1 VNIPISQPT
10 VPELSGFVRHLKK
23 IFKSR
28 QLTNGAFVKQFEERL
43 KEYLGVKEVVCVSSA
58 TSGLMLSLQAYG
70 LQGEVLVPSYT
81 FPATTHSLV
90 WNDLKPVFVECD
102 PRTFNI
108 DFEDVERKVTPRTS
122 AIMGVHVFG
131 NPIDMQRLMILAR
144 KHKLKVIID
153 GAHALGS
160 LYRGKH
166 VGHYGDVTVFSLA
179 PTKLVTSAEG
189 GIIVTDDRRLAEALR
204 LARNYGNP
212 LDYNCKVIGFNA
224 RLSEIH
230 AALGIESF
238 KHLESYIAKRNALV
252 LIYKKQLAGIPGF
265 YFQQIDSRDRS
276 TFNYCSIFVD
286 AKESGVNCARLHDA
300 LLPLGIHTKRYF
312 YPAVHMQDAYRPYLG
327 GTDLPVTEIVSNSV
341 ICPPLFS
348 HMKKDTVIKICDII
362 KKIVSKP
369 QKKKGKA

>member
-1 VNIPISQPT
+1 MNIPISQPT
-10 VPELSGFVRHLKK
+10 LPELNGVMRHLKK

-28 QLTNGAFVKQFEERL
+28 QLTNGVFVQQFEAEL
-43 KEYLGVKEVVCVSSA
+43 KKYLGVKEVVCVSSA
-58 TSGLMLSLQAYG
+58 TSGLMLSLQALG

-81 FPATTHSLV
+81 FPATTHALV
-90 WNDLKPVFVECD
+90 WNNLKPVFVECD

-108 DFEDVERKVTPRTS
+108 DLDDVEKKITSRVS
-122 AIMGVHVFG
+122 AIFGVHVFG
-131 NPIDMQRLMILAR
+131 NPVDMERLTALAR

-160 LYRGKH
+160 LYRGEH
-166 VGHYGDVTVFSLA
+166 VGLYGDITVFSLA

-189 GIIVTDDRRLAEALR
+189 GIIVTADPSLAAALR

-212 LDYNCKVIGFNA
+212 PDYNCRVIGFNA
-224 RLSEIH
+224 RMSEIH

-238 KHLESYIAKRNALV
+238 KHLESYIAERNALV
-252 LIYKKQLAGIPGF
+252 SQYKKQLSGVPGF
-265 YFQQIDSRDRS
+265 YFQRIDERDRS
-276 TFNYCSIFVD
+276 TFNYCALFID
-286 AKESGVNCARLHDA
+286 AKESGMSCARLHDA

-312 YPAVHMQDAYRPYLG
+312 YPAVHMQDAYEPYLG
-327 GTDLPVTEIVSNSV
+327 DTELPVTEVVSKSV

-348 HMKKDTVIKICDII
+348 HMKKDTVLKICDII
-362 KKIVSKP
+362 KNIVSKP